1 LARNE
6 LS

>member
-6 LS
+6 